1 MLARGARLAWN
12 ARNLVTSFLTTRALV
27 ETIALFDD
35 LQHGISELL
44 AREALDEIDELIMK
58 RTFSTRDERILKEH
72 PELMAKGIMGFID
85 KFGTRYGLPVR
96 DSPALIKRPMNGAVA
111 CGIRREVTAAPRR
124 SRFGMGPPMSGSF
137 HATGRSWSSN
147 GLPSTGSLAGPRAMA
162 AVGR

>member
-58 RTFSTRDERILKEH
+58 RTFSTRDERILKRAPGAYGQGH
-72 PELMAKGIMGFID
+72 HGVHRQVRDALWSAGPGEL
-85 KFGTRYGLPVR
+85 RQPVR
-96 DSPALIKRPMNGAVA
+96 TLSSEPSRP
-111 CGIRREVTAAPRR
+111 PRLV
-124 SRFGMGPPMSGSF
+124 FDDE
-137 HATGRSWSSN
+137 
-147 GLPSTGSLAGPRAMA
+147 
-162 AVGR
+162 